1 MSLEN
6 AKNIKNT
13 KLCNS
18 CKYRCRFGA
27 MYTNKTQG
35 FCCNYYEI
43 EGHSRLLDEN
53 GVNHRGDPE
62 WEGKCDKYER
72 GKIIQGNCHINIR
85 KKEQGYEQ
93 YYDYRHCWCIDRSK
107 YKD

>member
-18 CKYRCRFGA
+18 CKYRCRFGS

-43 EGHSRLLDEN
+43 MGQSRLMDEN
-53 GVNHRGDPE
+53 GVNHRLDPE
-62 WEGKCDKYER
+62 WEGKCDKYKR
-72 GKIIQGNCHINIR
+72 GPIAQVTKHINLGR
-85 KKEQGYEQ
+85 NEYE
-93 YYDYRHCWCIDRSK
+93 DYHWRYREGWVMDRSK